1 MVNFGEKIKS
11 LRTQRNLTQKQLAD
25 LSGVAISAISSY
37 EAGNRYPSYDVLI
50 SLARIFHVSTDYLL
64 GLENLKTV
72 DVSGLEDRQI
82 NVILQMIDIMK
93 EKNLQIK

>member
-1 MVNFGEKIKS
+1 MVNFGDKIKS

-25 LSGVAISAISSY
+25 LSGVAVSAISSY

-72 DVSGLEDRQI
+72 DVSGLDDRQI

-93 EKNLQIK
+93 EKNL

>member
-93 EKNLQIK
+93 EKNL